1 MHPVTAHGFNFGLQ
15 GADALA
21 RRVRAAAAKGGD
33 IAAPALLRA
42 YERQHRLATFP
53 TYAATNATVRL
64 FTDARRPVRMLRDVM
79 LRVGNMAAPVR
90 GLITRH
96 LMESGGPKPA

>member
-1 MHPVTAHGFNFGLQ
+1 M
-15 GADALA
+15 
-21 RRVRAAAAKGGD
+21 RAAAAKGGD

-42 YERQHRLATFP
+42 YEREHRLATFP

-64 FTDARRPVRMLRDVM
+64 FTDARRPARMLRDVL

-90 GLITRH
+90 GMITRP
-96 LMESGGPKPA
+96 LMEAGRPKPA